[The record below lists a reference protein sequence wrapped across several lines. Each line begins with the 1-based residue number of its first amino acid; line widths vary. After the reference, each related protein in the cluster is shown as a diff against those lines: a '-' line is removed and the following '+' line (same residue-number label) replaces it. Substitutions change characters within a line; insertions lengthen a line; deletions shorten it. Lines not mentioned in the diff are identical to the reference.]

1 MNWSIRW
8 KLIDLI
14 RWKPIDSKN
23 RINVKKLLDLKVSD
37 FNFFKVLRKVF
48 SYNFKQFIWSSFFVL
63 ATLVFNSTATEVT
76 SLIVRSASGHDQK
89 C

>member
-1 MNWSIRW
+1 MVAAEELTTVCCVPPFIAEGSILDTSPLEIPFDLINWSIRW

-37 FNFFKVLRKVF
+37 FNFLKL
-48 SYNFKQFIWSSFFVL
+48 
-63 ATLVFNSTATEVT
+63 
-76 SLIVRSASGHDQK
+76 
-89 C
+89 